1 MLMGTDLLLLRICF
15 ILKRMHEALQWT
27 LVLVLIDLAL
37 GRMELV
43 LERMGLAMEKM
54 DLVLVRIGLVPG
66 TMGVCVGLDELV
78 AGEIGPGAE
87 RMYQV
92 L

>member
-1 MLMGTDLLLLRICF
+1 M
-15 ILKRMHEALQWT
+15 KRMHEALQWT

-43 LERMGLAMEKM
+43 LERMEKM